1 MCAIPEASHRP
12 SRGSGETGRDAA
24 TAALW
29 KKHAHDQVRDSA
41 YKPSVFSIC
50 FMRSRRSTNG
60 SLRQHTI
67 SLPKKPQD
75 SRNRAAFIGDIP
87 DRADSLYNHVI
98 NHARIACVYVI
109 NTHATAGSDRG
120 LDDFALLVHNAP
132 APFENITARI
142 IRAILA
148 NNEGFGRLLTGSS
161 AFLRR
166 HFDERSRYRYW
177 FCGSTPMPFVPFT
190 RRTRLRE
197 CQRHNQRAGEGDNCF
212 FHYNASLL
220 MLMVMPLRQVS

>member
-1 MCAIPEASHRP
+1 MARSLCAIPEASHPP

-142 IRAILA
+142 IRAVLILM
-148 NNEGFGRLLTGSS
+148 NVPVTVISS
-161 AFLRR
+161 VVVAPCPLCPLPV
-166 HFDERSRYRYW
+166 ELV
-177 FCGSTPMPFVPFT
+177 C
-190 RRTRLRE
+190 
-197 CQRHNQRAGEGDNCF
+197 A
-212 FHYNASLL
+212 NASGTTSAQAR
-220 MLMVMPLRQVS
+220 VTIAFFIIVPPS